1 MRHPAD
7 HPRYQIRRTDIGSLD
22 SRAKARL
29 SQPPYSFARGCKN
42 SNDRFTTSYNR
53 KDHIQKDT
61 SVYQCQNMIKLIA
74 SDLDG
79 TLVSGN
85 MSDLPAGFPE
95 VVRELKKRDILF
107 AAASGRQYHN
117 LRRLFREVK
126 DEIAYICEN
135 GALTVYQGEVLDK
148 VEIPLET
155 AIPIIRRL
163 EKEPG
168 TEVLVSGAF
177 TSYIRPKEPLF
188 EQYIRN
194 MGNQYKIVPDLA
206 DIGEPII
213 KLALF
218 EKEGT
223 EERDRQAYW
232 QDQFT
237 RSDVFPWDVKVVTS
251 GSLWLDFLFPDA
263 HKGVGIQALSNHL
276 GIRREEILSFGDNYN
291 DIEMFRASGVS
302 VAVENARPGIKE
314 LCDHTAPSVMEFIDH
329 MLKTGFLL

>member
-1 MRHPAD
+1 
-7 HPRYQIRRTDIGSLD
+7 
-22 SRAKARL
+22 
-29 SQPPYSFARGCKN
+29 
-42 SNDRFTTSYNR
+42 
-53 KDHIQKDT
+53 
-61 SVYQCQNMIKLIA
+61 MIKMIA

-85 MSDLPAGFPE
+85 MSALPEGFPE
-95 VVRELKKRDILF
+95 IVGELKKRGILF

-117 LRRLFREVK
+117 LRQLFAPVK
-126 DEIAYICEN
+126 DDIAYICEN
-135 GALTVYQGEVLDK
+135 GALTIYQGEVLHK
-148 VEIPLET
+148 VVIPPET

-163 EKEPG
+163 EEEPG

-188 EQYIRN
+188 EEYIKG
-194 MGNQYKIVPDLA
+194 MKNQYKIVPDLT

-232 QDQFT
+232 QAQFAH
-237 RSDVFPWDVKVVTS
+237 SESFPYDVKVVTS

-276 GIRREEILSFGDNYN
+276 GISKEEILSFGDNYN
-291 DIEMFRASGVS
+291 DIEMFHASGVS
-302 VAVENARPGIKE
+302 IAVENARPGIPE
-314 LCDHTAPSVMEFIDH
+314 LCDHTTPSVMAFIEN